1 MNKTEV
7 LQVRVSP
14 AEKEMP
20 QALADKEHL
29 TIAEMVRYLIR
40 KEYKDKNHDEFRI
53 FT

>member
-7 LQVRVSP
+7 LQVRISP
-14 AEKEMP
+14 GEKEML

-40 KEYKDKNHDEFRI
+40 KEYKEK
-53 FT
+53 